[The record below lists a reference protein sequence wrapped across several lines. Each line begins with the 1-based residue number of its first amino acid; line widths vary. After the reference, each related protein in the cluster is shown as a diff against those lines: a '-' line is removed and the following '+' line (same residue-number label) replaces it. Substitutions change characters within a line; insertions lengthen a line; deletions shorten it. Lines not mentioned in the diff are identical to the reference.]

1 MQNSGKSIQD
11 ICWRRNVTVFE
22 KETYV
27 RKGEKP
33 KGVSASM
40 GLMKITKP
48 TNKQKYI
55 TYEVNT
61 GRQARRVHINKAY
74 VNGGSNATNIK
85 HESFR

>member
-48 TNKQKYI
+48 TNKQ
-55 TYEVNT
+55 
-61 GRQARRVHINKAY
+61 
-74 VNGGSNATNIK
+74 NI
-85 HESFR
+85 